1 MRKCPLI
8 GITFDAQDSGDYSN
22 YPWYA
27 LRENYC
33 SAIADAGG
41 IPFPLIHDLRLVDK
55 YISLIDGLMITGG
68 GHDVDPLLYGVK
80 ERHPTVTLKPRRTA
94 FEMEIARAA
103 LKKNLP
109 VFGICGGQ
117 QLINVVLGG
126 TLIQHIPDEI
136 PHSLEHVKTRHIAAH
151 TVQVFKDTLLR
162 QIVEKEEFS
171 VNSGHH
177 QAVKKVAPGILI
189 NAIAPDGI
197 IEGIEAPAYRFCL
210 GVQWHPE
217 FIITSHDTSIFQ
229 AFIEAS
235 RG

>member
-1 MRKCPLI
+1 MAQYPLI
-8 GITFDAQDSGDYSN
+8 GITFDTQAFND

-27 LRENYC
+27 LRKNYC
-33 SAIADAGG
+33 TAIADAGG
-41 IPFPLIHDLRLVDK
+41 IPFPLTHDLRLTDK
-55 YISLIDGLMITGG
+55 YISLINGLMITGG
-68 GHDVDPLLYGVK
+68 EHDVDPLLYGVR
-80 ERHPTVTLKPRRTA
+80 ERHPTVNLKPHRTA

-126 TLIQHIPDEI
+126 TLIQHIPDEV
-136 PHSLEHVKTRHIAAH
+136 PQPLEHVKTRHLPCH
-151 TVQVFKDTLLR
+151 TIQVARETLLH

-177 QAVKKVAPGILI
+177 QAIKEVAPGVII
-189 NAIAPDGI
+189 NAVAPDGV
-197 IEGIEAPAYRFCL
+197 IEGIESPAYRFCL

-217 FIITSHDTSIFQ
+217 FIITPHDASIFQ

-235 RG
+235 RE